1 MKFPPGILLLLSF
14 IRSEWLIISFSIF
27 ALIFIHWILSPRQR
41 KWIWDY
47 LVPVLFFLTLAGH
60 TLWKAKRVIRNT
72 IGKPFFLITI
82 SVNNIL
88 ILSFMLLTIIS
99 YIIRS
104 TPMKKAV
111 GIKERAF
118 PLFVVIFHL
127 VGSYL
132 IAQYIRFRPS
142 VPLYILGVTLSIL
155 GATLDCMA
163 LWKLKRSFSIMVE
176 VRPLITSG
184 VYNKIRHPLYTGEIL
199 HFLGITLAFN
209 NVIVYGMFIFL
220 IIFQALRAK
229 LEEKKLKAYFPDYS
243 IYMKKT
249 GFFFPRFRY
258 RKT

>member
-1 MKFPPGILLLLSF
+1 M
-14 IRSEWLIISFSIF
+14 
-27 ALIFIHWILSPRQR
+27 
-41 KWIWDY
+41 
-47 LVPVLFFLTLAGH
+47 
-60 TLWKAKRVIRNT
+60 
-72 IGKPFFLITI
+72 I

-99 YIIRS
+99 YVIRRK
-104 TPMKKAV
+104 PMERAV

-118 PLFVVIFHL
+118 PLSVVIFHL
-127 VGSYL
+127 VGSYF
-132 IAQYIRFRPS
+132 IGQHIKFRFNFT
-142 VPLYILGVTLSIL
+142 LYILGIFFSIL

-199 HFLGITLAFN
+199 HFLGITLVFN
-209 NVIVYGMFIFL
+209 NVIVYGMLAFL
-220 IIFQALRAK
+220 TILQALRAK

-243 IYMKKT
+243 VYMKKT